1 MRGAQEGTQGA
12 ELTSTEKWQNMLEE
26 VQLDGGPSNGVQ
38 ASTSQSPAMTA
49 ASTPNDVP
57 DAVNE
62 PSESSIPPMDGQS
75 IETNVPATVEGQ
87 IIGSQAIEG
96 QVEEERQSSQTIR
109 AEPLADRHN
118 LSLWFPQIDH
128 DEKESWRIWLSRR
141 SRALML
147 QIGITVLVLVVNFT
161 LTFIAFSRYPS
172 MNGVGLI
179 YSGDCSTVAR
189 LDQWIH
195 LLINVMS
202 TGMLSASNYCMQLQ
216 AAPTRAD
223 VDAAH
228 RRNRWLDIG
237 IPSLRNLGQIRG
249 WRMCGWLLLAFSSV
263 PLHLL

>member
-1 MRGAQEGTQGA
+1 
-12 ELTSTEKWQNMLEE
+12 MLEGE
-26 VQLDGGPSNGVQ
+26 VQSMEGGPSNGVQ
-38 ASTSQSPAMTA
+38 ASTFQSPAMTE
-49 ASTPNDVP
+49 TPIPDDVP
-57 DAVNE
+57 DAVSEVSE
-62 PSESSIPPMDGQS
+62 PRNPPPEDQS
-75 IETNVPATVEGQ
+75 MEINVSNATEGHVVEGQ
-87 IIGSQAIEG
+87 AIESQAIEG
-96 QVEEERQSSQTIR
+96 QVNERQSSQTIR

-118 LSLWFPQIDH
+118 LSWWFPQIDH

-161 LTFIAFSRYPS
+161 LTFIVFSRYPS

-179 YSGDCSTVAR
+179 YSGDCNTVAR

-249 WRMCGWLLLAFSSV
+249 WRLCGWLLLAFSSV